1 MATSVVKLYHGTNAH
16 PWMLTANKFFVI
28 DDIVS
33 YLSTYSESCLTLNNF
48 QYQKCALELAIVCDL
63 SQHNSEPLYSNGIKY
78 VSIQNS
84 DAGKIYYYYV
94 KKAEWRAKQSVKLY
108 LVMDVA
114 NTFRS
119 GTDFDFTERTKITR
133 EHKNRFTRRNE
144 PVNYDLEAEDV
155 IAYGSTS
162 SSGGII
168 INEDW
173 LTSEGYDP
181 EDVALYNQYGGI
193 AYLTYIWDDTL
204 GRNLIEG
211 EEYQDVNINVLG
223 FIENGSMY
231 GSMEGKIPES
241 YASHTF
247 YFGFYLRISVPS
259 YKYERKIDYQSEG
272 LSPILYKKNEQKI
285 ERSSLLN
292 VDWYLLYRNQNE
304 PTEALTNPVE
314 CYLIPSEERPVNIGS
329 VQTGGRI
336 KAENL
341 EYGKYYY
348 IPLEYHGN
356 DGITITLSNGTQ
368 ITKNQSGNVS
378 WQPFIV
384 VQKASDN
391 SLSVDVARI
400 GVGSSDTYNTYA
412 QYITEYFNVSILPCY
427 YMESTSWL
435 RPTYASFRDWSMTG
449 SWTSE
454 GVSPLTLDGIDKLDR
469 TDAKNIKLIKLPYVP
484 YDFQIED
491 NKIVITDTDFE
502 HVSLTQTGG
511 GIIEILKLK
520 NLNIKFNY
528 NFKIGSSPLSVVSL
542 NMPSISPSTLRN
554 DYLESKIYHSDYYQP
569 KFVYDSFGYV
579 FQLER
584 LDVNYYITIS
594 DKENMNIKYV
604 ISTTIT
610 SKFMFQF
617 IEYKS
622 VMGKED
628 YNDVM
633 PVARNNEMVLYN
645 VPYINYIR
653 TGYNYDVKNK
663 NMQAASTWASVGL
676 GALGTAT
683 ALMFPSV
690 ALKVAGVVASLIS
703 TAISVK
709 NAVVNQVQAERNLD
723 QKMLE
728 AKNQST
734 SVSGADDVD
743 LMSVYT
749 ENRAKMCLY
758 ECSDIMKALLL
769 DLFFYTGY
777 VSNRM
782 GLPNTHT
789 RLNFDYLEADI
800 IITDHTNMSE
810 EIMNE
815 LVGLYKNGLTFIHK
829 VSGRTDMWDLE
840 QKYENIELFMLE

>member
-33 YLSTYSESCLTLNNF
+33 YLSTYSESCITLNNF

-133 EHKNRFTRRNE
+133 EHKDRVAPYISRFSVAYVSWVDNSVVVNRVYSGFMHDVETGLILLDNINFKYTGSSVVVYCKDPLRDIDDIKSFIERIGTKLIGF
-144 PVNYDLEAEDV
+144 YD
-155 IAYGSTS
+155 
-162 SSGGII
+162 
-168 INEDW
+168 INDNH
-173 LTSEGYDP
+173 LINANT
-181 EDVALYNQYGGI
+181 LYN
-193 AYLTYIWDDTL
+193 
-204 GRNLIEG
+204 
-211 EEYQDVNINVLG
+211 
-223 FIENGSMY
+223 
-231 GSMEGKIPES
+231 
-241 YASHTF
+241 
-247 YFGFYLRISVPS
+247 ISEKVV
-259 YKYERKIDYQSEG
+259 RKIDYQSEG
-272 LSPILYKKNEQKI
+272 LSPILYKKEEHLIK
-285 ERSSLLN
+285 RSSLLD

-314 CYLIPSEERPVNIGS
+314 CYLIPSNETTINIGS
-329 VQTGGRI
+329 ITTGGRI
-336 KAENL
+336 NANNL
-341 EYGKYYY
+341 ELNKFYY
-348 IPLEYHGN
+348 IPLSYHQTEVLTLNTGIVLDVGN
-356 DGITITLSNGTQ
+356 GDDIQRSWIALRRISDDKIEVYDIRYLTLGVYFIFTTYICDFFNISNLPC
-368 ITKNQSGNVS
+368 K
-378 WQPFIV
+378 
-384 VQKASDN
+384 
-391 SLSVDVARI
+391 
-400 GVGSSDTYNTYA
+400 
-412 QYITEYFNVSILPCY
+412 YITTQEFKNW
-427 YMESTSWL
+427 TSQE
-435 RPTYASFRDWSMTG
+435 FRDWSNFQE
-449 SWTSE
+449 WTAA
-454 GVSPLTLDGIDKLDR
+454 GVSPRTLDAIDKLDR

-484 YDFQIED
+484 YDFQVLD
-491 NKIVITDTDFE
+491 NKVVITGTDFDFVE
-502 HVSLTQTGG
+502 LTQTSGA
-511 GIIEILKLK
+511 IIYVLKLR
-520 NLNIKFNY
+520 NLNVKFNY
-528 NFKIGSSPLSVVSL
+528 DFNIGSSPLSDILIEPPVITKT
-542 NMPSISPSTLRN
+542 SIRY

-584 LDVNYYITIS
+584 FDIYSI
-594 DKENMNIKYV
+594 ENIPVMNNMLVKYV
-604 ISTTIT
+604 VSTTIT

-617 IEYKS
+617 IDYKS

-628 YNDVM
+628 YNNVM

-663 NMQAASTWASVGL
+663 NLQAASTWTSVGL
-676 GALGTAT
+676 GAVSTAA

-690 ALKVAGVVASLIS
+690 VLKVAGVVASLIS

-749 ENRAKMCLY
+749 ENRAKMCTY
-758 ECSDIMKALLL
+758 ECSDIMKELLL

-829 VSGRTDMWDLE
+829 VEGRTDMWDLE